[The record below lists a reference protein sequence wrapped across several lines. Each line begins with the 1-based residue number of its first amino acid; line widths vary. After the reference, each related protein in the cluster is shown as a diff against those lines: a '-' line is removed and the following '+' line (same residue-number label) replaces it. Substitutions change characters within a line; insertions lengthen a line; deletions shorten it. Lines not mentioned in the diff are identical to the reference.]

1 MHKTNTM
8 EVFLPINSTIG
19 H

>member
-8 EVFLPINSTIG
+8 EVSLPINSTIG